1 MVSSPAD
8 PAIVAGRYTRP
19 VATEQIARSLAFIN
33 WTVLAGL
40 AAGSFL
46 AAEVARRRTEATP
59 GFVRFTA
66 LAAGVFAV
74 LAAISDTA
82 RPAPGPD
89 APIVAAPAFAG
100 PREGL
105 LVALAVIA
113 FLYAALVGRPR
124 AAAVL
129 GALGIVA
136 GFGAIVVG
144 AVGWAGGFPDAGPL
158 LVELVA
164 LALSTGGV
172 FAAMILGHWYLVTPK
187 LPTQPLVLFAKL
199 LLGVVG
205 VQLVLFVVWLA
216 TGAGLGLPPFQPLV
230 GPWAFF
236 VWMRL
241 LVGLVFPLVLS
252 WAALQT
258 ARTRSMES
266 ATGLLYIDVG
276 AIAVGTILASGL
288 YFGAGLLV

>member
-1 MVSSPAD
+1 MP
-8 PAIVAGRYTRP
+8 
-19 VATEQIARSLAFIN
+19 TEQIARSLAFIN
-33 WTVLAGL
+33 WTVLTGL

-66 LAAGVFAV
+66 LAAAVFAI

-82 RPAPGPD
+82 LPVPGPD
-89 APIVAAPAFAG
+89 APIVATPGLDG
-100 PREGL
+100 PRQGL

-113 FLYAALVGRPR
+113 LLYAILVRRPR
-124 AAAVL
+124 AAAAL
-129 GALGIVA
+129 GALGVAA
-136 GFGAIVVG
+136 GFGAIAVG
-144 AVGWAGGFPDAGPL
+144 AVGWARTAPEAGPL
-158 LVELVA
+158 VVQLVA
-164 LALSTGGV
+164 LTLSTGGV
-172 FAAMILGHWYLVTPK
+172 FVAMILGHWYLVTPK
-187 LPTQPLVLFAKL
+187 LPTQPLVLFARAL
-199 LLGVVG
+199 IVIVS
-205 VQLVLFVVWLA
+205 VQLVLFVTWLA
-216 TGAGLGLPPFQPLV
+216 TGAGMGLPPFQPLV

-241 LVGLVFPLVLS
+241 LVGIVFPLILS

-258 ARTRSMES
+258 AKTRSMES

-288 YFGAGLLV
+288 YFGAGILA

>member
-1 MVSSPAD
+1 VP
-8 PAIVAGRYTRP
+8 
-19 VATEQIARSLAFIN
+19 TEQIARSLAFIN
-33 WTVLAGL
+33 WTVLTGL

-46 AAEVARRRTEATP
+46 AAEAARRRTEATP

-66 LAAGVFAV
+66 LAAAVFAI

-82 RPAPGPD
+82 LPVPGPD
-89 APIVAAPAFAG
+89 APIVASPALDG
-100 PREGL
+100 PRQGL

-113 FLYAALVGRPR
+113 ILYAALLRRPR

-129 GALGIVA
+129 GILGVAA

-144 AVGWAGGFPDAGPL
+144 AVGWARTAPEAGPL
-158 LVELVA
+158 LVQLVA

-199 LLGVVG
+199 LLVIVG
-205 VQLVLFVVWLA
+205 VQLLLFVVWLA
-216 TGAGLGLPPFQPLV
+216 TGAGMGLPPFQPLV
-230 GPWAFF
+230 GEWAFF

-241 LVGLVFPLVLS
+241 LVGLVFPLILS

-258 ARTRSMES
+258 AKTRSMES

-288 YFGAGLLV
+288 YFGAGLLT

>member
-1 MVSSPAD
+1 MP
-8 PAIVAGRYTRP
+8 
-19 VATEQIARSLAFIN
+19 TEQIARSLAFIN
-33 WTVLAGL
+33 WTVLTGL

-66 LAAGVFAV
+66 LAAAVFAI

-82 RPAPGPD
+82 LPVPGPD
-89 APIVAAPAFAG
+89 APIVASPALDG
-100 PREGL
+100 PRQGL

-113 FLYAALVGRPR
+113 ILYAALLRRPR

-129 GALGIVA
+129 GALGVAA

-144 AVGWAGGFPDAGPL
+144 AAGWARTAPEAGPL
-158 LVELVA
+158 LVQLVA

-187 LPTQPLVLFAKL
+187 LPTQPLVLFAKVL
-199 LLGVVG
+199 LVIVG
-205 VQLVLFVVWLA
+205 VQLLLFVVWLA
-216 TGAGLGLPPFQPLV
+216 TGAGMGLPPFQPLV
-230 GPWAFF
+230 GEWAFF

-241 LVGLVFPLVLS
+241 LVGLVFPLILS

-288 YFGAGLLV
+288 YFGAGLLT

>member
-1 MVSSPAD
+1 MP
-8 PAIVAGRYTRP
+8 
-19 VATEQIARSLAFIN
+19 TEQIARSLAFIN
-33 WTVLAGL
+33 WTVLTGL

-46 AAEVARRRTEATP
+46 AAEAARRRTEATP

-66 LAAGVFAV
+66 LAAAVFAI

-82 RPAPGPD
+82 LPVPGPD
-89 APIVAAPAFAG
+89 APIVASPALDG
-100 PREGL
+100 PRQGL

-113 FLYAALVGRPR
+113 ILYAALLRRPR

-129 GALGIVA
+129 GILGVAA

-144 AVGWAGGFPDAGPL
+144 AVGWARTAPEAGPL
-158 LVELVA
+158 LVQLVA

-199 LLGVVG
+199 LLVIVG
-205 VQLVLFVVWLA
+205 VQLLLFVVWLA
-216 TGAGLGLPPFQPLV
+216 TGAGMGLPPFQPLV
-230 GPWAFF
+230 GEWAFF

-241 LVGLVFPLVLS
+241 LVGLVFPLILS

-258 ARTRSMES
+258 AKTRSMES

-288 YFGAGLLV
+288 YFGAGLLT